1 MVGFISSEDNPIF
14 LPLSADWRFLLFTT
28 MLGVLTCLLC
38 GTAPALQAARSDP
51 GYALKGSGRG
61 STAGGR
67 GGAGRRG
74 VGGFEGGGF
83 LGVVVA
89 GRLFGRNVSEFG
101 FGKTGQRAEGGAG
114 GG

>member
-74 VGGFEGGGF
+74 VGGLRGGALPGVVGGG
-83 LGVVVA
+83 GAV
-89 GRLFGRNVSEFG
+89 
-101 FGKTGQRAEGGAG
+101 GGAVAQF
-114 GG
+114 

>member
-61 STAGGR
+61 STAGRR

-74 VGGFEGGGF
+74 VGGFPEWEST
-83 LGVVVA
+83 
-89 GRLFGRNVSEFG
+89 RLDTRH
-101 FGKTGQRAEGGAG
+101 GASSSAPFC
-114 GG
+114 